1 MIFPMK
7 ELALSTG
14 PPPHSP
20 ANPCCNKRV
29 FLLPVE
35 FIKHRGKELQLDYEW
50 LSATYGEARSNRTS
64 SAPTPF
70 S

>member
-1 MIFPMK
+1 MK
-7 ELALSTG
+7 VLALSPI

-29 FLLPVE
+29 FLLSVE
-35 FIKHRGKELQLDYEW
+35 FIKHSGKEVKPDYEW
-50 LSATYGEARSNRTS
+50 LWAAYDEVRSNRTS
-64 SAPTPF
+64 SAPTLF